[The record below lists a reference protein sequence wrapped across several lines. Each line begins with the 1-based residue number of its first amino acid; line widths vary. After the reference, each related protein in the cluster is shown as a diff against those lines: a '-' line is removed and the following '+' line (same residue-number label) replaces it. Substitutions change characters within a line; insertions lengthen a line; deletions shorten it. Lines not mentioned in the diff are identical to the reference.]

1 MAHLGIISGRHTNYR
16 KGIYRFPSPLIFS
29 LLNLAAADPD
39 FHPTDDT
46 RVVVDYLPDEP
57 VAIVSGA
64 ETNLKIT
71 TLEDIPTA
79 ERIAEEILGRD
90 PKEEAR
96 ARMHALLAQA
106 AGQMHR

>member
-1 MAHLGIISGRHTNYR
+1 MQLTQG
-16 KGIYRFPSPLIFS
+16 
-29 LLNLAAADPD
+29 
-39 FHPTDDT
+39 
-46 RVVVDYLPDEP
+46 DY
-57 VAIVSGA
+57 A
-64 ETNLKIT
+64 NLKIT